1 MLIIGHRG
9 ARAREPENTVR
20 GVRAGLRCADM
31 AEVDVRLSADGV
43 PVLMH
48 DPTVERTTGGRGH
61 VRALSFADLRTLDA
75 GRGERVPTLDTVL
88 AVAGSYPGKGLVIE
102 VKEPCAVPA
111 VAAAL
116 GRIRPDRLIVTS
128 FHPRALRRIRRIA
141 PDAPTGLI
149 AKSGYR
155 EACEVAVEVGASAL
169 FYLAGEDDG
178 AVALAAREAGTPLFF
193 WTVNDPAGW
202 ERAASLGAAG
212 VVTDDP
218 CPAHEWF
225 VRWQMKVL

>member
-20 GVRAGLRCADM
+20 AVREGLKCADF
-31 AEVDVRLSADGV
+31 AEVDVRLSADSV

-48 DPTVERTTGGRGH
+48 DPTVERTTGEAGD
-61 VRALSFADLRTLDA
+61 VRALTFGELRTLDA
-75 GRGERVPTLDTVL
+75 GRGERVPALETVL
-88 AVAGSYPGKGLVIE
+88 AVAASYPGKGLCIE
-102 VKEPCAVPA
+102 IKEPCAVPA

-116 GRIRPDRLIVTS
+116 RRIRPDRLVVTS
-128 FHPRALRRIRRIA
+128 FHPNALMGIRRFA
-141 PDAPTGLI
+141 PDVPLGLI
-149 AKSGYR
+149 AKKGCR
-155 EACEVAVEVGASAL
+155 EAVATAVKAGASSL
-169 FYLAGEDDG
+169 FYLAGEDD
-178 AVALAAREAGTPLFF
+178 AAAAAAAGEAGLALFF

-218 CPAHEWF
+218 CRAHEWL
-225 VRWQMKVL
+225 VRWRMQVL

>member
-20 GVRAGLRCADM
+20 GIREGLRCADF

-48 DPTVERTTGGRGH
+48 DATVERTTGGNGH
-61 VRALSFADLRTLDA
+61 VRALTFGELRTLDA
-75 GRGERVPTLDTVL
+75 GKGERVPALETVL
-88 AVAGSYPGKGLVIE
+88 AVAASYPGKGLCIE
-102 VKEPCAVPA
+102 IKEPCAVPA

-116 GRIRPDRLIVTS
+116 HQTRPDRLLVTS
-128 FHPRALRRIRRIA
+128 FHLRALMGIRHFV
-141 PDAPTGLI
+141 PDVPLGLI
-149 AKSGYR
+149 AKSGFR
-155 EACEVAVEVGASAL
+155 EAAVAAVDAGASCL
-169 FYLAGEDDG
+169 FLIAGEDDAA
-178 AVALAAREAGTPLFF
+178 AVAAAGEAGLDLYL

-218 CPAHEWF
+218 CRAHEWL
-225 VRWQMKVL
+225 VRWRMQVL